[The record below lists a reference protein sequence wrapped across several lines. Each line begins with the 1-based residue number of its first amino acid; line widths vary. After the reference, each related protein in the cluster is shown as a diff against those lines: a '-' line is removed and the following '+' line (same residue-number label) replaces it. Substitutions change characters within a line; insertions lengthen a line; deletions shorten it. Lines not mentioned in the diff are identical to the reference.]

1 MTQVDTDQLTSALIQ
16 HVADPANV
24 RAAYERKRRR
34 SARLRYAVL
43 GGITAVVLGAGA
55 VTAARPWASAPPSI
69 AATQSACAHWP
80 LRQRLI
86 VGLRKGASV
95 IVASGKLT
103 GYNANTS
110 GGYYSAM
117 RLRGVQT
124 LAGPPLKDD
133 RVWLMGIMGPDGP
146 DYFSEDTGALW
157 STDGGLFAIVSEGT
171 IAANSINGPIL
182 TVAPV
187 VNGHVIFSMA
197 GCWNAAGLHARPYHG
212 PLAQIPGS
220 QSYQR
225 SEANGFWA
233 VPLSTV
239 EAVIASAE
247 KSMAS
252 NG

>member
-1 MTQVDTDQLTSALIQ
+1 MDTGQLISALTQ
-16 HVADPANV
+16 HTADPANV

-34 SARLRYAVL
+34 AARRRYAVL

-55 VTAARPWASAPPSI
+55 VTAARPWASAPPRTG
-69 AATQSACAHWP
+69 ADLLACASWP

-86 VGLRKGASV
+86 AGLREGESV

-103 GYNANTS
+103 GHNANTS

-117 RLRGVQT
+117 RLHDVQT
-124 LAGPPLKDD
+124 LAGPPLKEET
-133 RVWLMGIMGPDGP
+133 VWLTGMMGPDGP
-146 DYFSEDTGALW
+146 AYFSEDTGALW
-157 STDGGLFAIVSEGT
+157 ATDGRLLAIVREGT
-171 IAANSINGPIL
+171 IAANSISGPIL
-182 TVAPV
+182 KVAPI

-197 GCWNAAGLHARPYHG
+197 GCWNVAGLHARPYHG

-225 SEANGFWA
+225 SEATGFWA

-239 EAVIASAE
+239 EAIIASAK
-247 KSMAS
+247 KSVA
-252 NG
+252 GKG